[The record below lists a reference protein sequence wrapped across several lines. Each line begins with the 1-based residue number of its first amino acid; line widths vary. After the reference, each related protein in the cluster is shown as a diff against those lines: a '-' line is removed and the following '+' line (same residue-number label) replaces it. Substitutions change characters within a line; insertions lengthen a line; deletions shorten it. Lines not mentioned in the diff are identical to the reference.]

1 MSIEHSHR
9 WRFFSAGG
17 FDQVLLETPEDLAAL
32 RSLDQKLWA
41 SLACPTDSLE
51 IDQRLL
57 KYIDTNKDGRIR
69 APDILTAIDWTL
81 ERLADQS
88 LLFTDAPLTLA
99 AFRDDATGQR
109 LAATAKRLLNILE
122 RDESEG
128 LSAADTDDLSR
139 LFPPHLPNG
148 DGLVP
153 ATLTE
158 DESLKAAIAD
168 IIACQGAETDRSGEA
183 AVSESGINDFFQQAQ
198 AVHAWQQR
206 ANEASV
212 QPFGEQTDKAI
223 AAISV
228 LRDKIDDYFTRV
240 ELAAFDSRATSIMNG
255 QEEELVRLS
264 TLSLAD
270 TKEIAA
276 LPLASIGSNPK
287 LPLEEG
293 LNPAWS
299 SAVQDLHKYVV
310 KPALGDVAAISKE
323 QWTALKTQC
332 NDYFA
337 WQAAK
342 PTAAILQ
349 TLDIERIVWLVEHG
363 IQDQLL
369 ALVAKDLEVA
379 EAADGLLELDKLL
392 HYIRDLVTLLKN
404 VVSFQQFYARR
415 EKAIFQAGTLYIDG
429 KSCDLVVEVKDVET
443 HAQIATNS
451 NSFLLYCTCTRRGQP
466 VKGKETLNIVA
477 AVTAGMQGE
486 LMVGRNGLF
495 YDRHGND
502 WDATVVKVIPN
513 AISVREAFWSPYR
526 RVATLVSEQIQKLAA
541 DRNTELVSSASSKV
555 ESGASAPA
563 ESTTAAKAFD
573 IAKFAGIFA
582 AIGLAIGAL
591 GTALASIFMGLLSLH
606 WWQWPLVI
614 AGIILFI
621 SGPSMLIAWFK
632 LRRRNLGPILD
643 ANGWAVNSMAKI
655 NIPFGASLTQLAQLP
670 TGSVRSLRDPYA
682 HKRTFWLWLLVTL
695 IGLGVALYF
704 GWLKAPTS

>member
-57 KYIDTNKDGRIR
+57 KYIDSNKDGRIR

-299 SAVQDLHKYVV
+299 PAVQDLHKYVV

-349 TLDIERIVWLVEHG
+349 TLDIERIVGLVEHG

-369 ALVAKDLEVA
+369 AL
-379 EAADGLLELDKLL
+379 
-392 HYIRDLVTLLKN
+392 R
-404 VVSFQQFYARR
+404 
-415 EKAIFQAGTLYIDG
+415 
-429 KSCDLVVEVKDVET
+429 
-443 HAQIATNS
+443 
-451 NSFLLYCTCTRRGQP
+451 
-466 VKGKETLNIVA
+466 
-477 AVTAGMQGE
+477 
-486 LMVGRNGLF
+486 
-495 YDRHGND
+495 
-502 WDATVVKVIPN
+502 
-513 AISVREAFWSPYR
+513 
-526 RVATLVSEQIQKLAA
+526 
-541 DRNTELVSSASSKV
+541 
-555 ESGASAPA
+555 
-563 ESTTAAKAFD
+563 
-573 IAKFAGIFA
+573 
-582 AIGLAIGAL
+582 
-591 GTALASIFMGLLSLH
+591 
-606 WWQWPLVI
+606 
-614 AGIILFI
+614 
-621 SGPSMLIAWFK
+621 
-632 LRRRNLGPILD
+632 
-643 ANGWAVNSMAKI
+643 
-655 NIPFGASLTQLAQLP
+655 
-670 TGSVRSLRDPYA
+670 
-682 HKRTFWLWLLVTL
+682 
-695 IGLGVALYF
+695 
-704 GWLKAPTS
+704 